1 MMPIDKD
8 WVTLSIPV
16 APEAIGETILIEW
29 NFTSDSGPDAFS
41 GLSIDNIEVG
51 D

>member
-1 MMPIDKD
+1 MTPIDGA
-8 WVTLSIPV
+8 WTTLSIPV
-16 APEAIGETILIEW
+16 VPEAIGETILIEW
-29 NFTSDSGPDAFS
+29 NFKSDSSGDAFS